1 MNMPYFDYPYSCK
14 WIFQLFLVLVIINKT
29 IMSIL
34 VHVAFVEIYFPFLGC
49 VLKVSLIF
57 TVGHHA
63 YGIKTFKN
71 AKDKRDLQK

>member
-1 MNMPYFDYPYSCK
+1 
-14 WIFQLFLVLVIINKT
+14 
-29 IMSIL
+29 MSIQ

-57 TVGHHA
+57 TVDHHA